1 MSLASTVVFR
11 EKLFHFDYL
20 FCVSVI
26 LGRVHGAVSMRRSED
41 ISQEL
46 VLSYPVDPGIELG
59 PSGLARN
66 TFLH

>member
-1 MSLASTVVFR
+1 MASTVVFR

-26 LGRVHGAVSMRRSED
+26 LGRVHGAVNVRRSED
-41 ISQEL
+41 NSQEL
-46 VLSYPVDPGIELG
+46 VLSYRVDHGIDLRS
-59 PSGLARN
+59 SGLAGS